1 MSNINILRKFNEQS
15 KNSLY
20 IENINYLN
28 NLHDTV
34 NNSIKNLLQFYINDN
49 IFTEIKIL
57 YGNEYTTRQY
67 NELCKTTTINF
78 LKTTS
83 DTIYKLKQDPIEETN
98 KQNRDEYIHFHN
110 NIVSKIKDFINTYI
124 DYIKISESINSKIY
138 HILNDETTKIN
149 ILISNYNSNSMYYA
163 DPNFSSRHSQL
174 LYSIN
179 LLKQQQ
185 QYLNKNMD
193 IFINIRNSFK
203 IIDTKFLKML

>member
-98 KQNRDEYIHFHN
+98 KQN
-110 NIVSKIKDFINTYI
+110 K
-124 DYIKISESINSKIY
+124 
-138 HILNDETTKIN
+138 
-149 ILISNYNSNSMYYA
+149 
-163 DPNFSSRHSQL
+163 
-174 LYSIN
+174 
-179 LLKQQQ
+179 
-185 QYLNKNMD
+185 KNALSP
-193 IFINIRNSFK
+193 R
-203 IIDTKFLKML
+203 